1 MRLDEAYQAWGQQ
14 SENRELFKNTK
25 DVFRRAT
32 WLLPTN
38 QHCSYYT
45 LEMIA
50 RAFAQTSMTP
60 SDRAKAASV
69 MCHVLNYA
77 HTADPD
83 NNPKPKFGYDEITHF
98 KVKDMVTLEESP
110 APVRG
115 QVPDS
120 NEAADNGDDARG
132 LSPDN
137 ESVGVQ
143 SSGSERP
150 TAKEPMVKVKPAAK
164 AKRMAELAKRDG
176 GEAAKK
182 AEKAVVQLDKDT
194 LKPIKVWKSCHAP
207 QTELGIRNV
216 QRAVARHGL
225 AGGYYWCRPSDVE
238 TFKPNSVRGQVPD
251 RKKSAT
257 PAKRKPVKGLSPDR
271 KFAPTTAAPVRDLSP
286 DRNSETPTLADVTDE
301 QLLAEIRRR
310 GWKGQVTITKTIE
323 L

>member
-1 MRLDEAYQAWGQQ
+1 MRLDEAYQQWGQQ
-14 SENRELFKNTK
+14 SENRELYKKTK
-25 DVFRRAT
+25 EVFHKAT

-38 QHCSYYT
+38 QQCSYYT

-50 RAFAQTSMTP
+50 RAFAQTSMAA
-60 SDRAKAASV
+60 SDRTKAASV

-77 HTADPD
+77 HTVDPD
-83 NNPKPKFGYDEITHF
+83 NNPKPNFGYEEITHF
-98 KVKDMVTLEESP
+98 KGKDMVTLEESP
-110 APVRG
+110 AAPVRG
-115 QVPDS
+115 QVPDMPEGQVPDS
-120 NEAADNGDDARG
+120 KEVGEQ
-132 LSPDN
+132 SP
-137 ESVGVQ
+137 GT
-143 SSGSERP
+143 ERP
-150 TAKEPMVKVKPAAK
+150 MVMVKPAAK

-225 AGGYYWCRPSDVE
+225 AGGYYWCRPADVE

-251 RKKSAT
+251 RI
-257 PAKRKPVKGLSPDR
+257 SPDR
-271 KFAPTTAAPVRDLSP
+271 TDKPKPSYLKTRDGRYHLDTEQPTEA
-286 DRNSETPTLADVTDE
+286 PTLADVTDE